1 MVLYSPHCRQD
12 WPYFWWKWI
21 CETPTLYF
29 SEVIITFQNVKTFD
43 PEVKFDF
50 WKRQNLVWCVNV
62 MFYFYQ
68 MVTDILRLI
77 QRSFLLKPIL
87 RVCWCLTLYFTC
99 QRSQLGYLAVS
110 FFRSVQNACLKPPEQ
125 RRNILRLF
133 SRITRIWVYWWWS
146 FWLQWICVNVMLYFL
161 LDENKISNWK
171 IFAKKGLTQCFWNK
185 KFSISN
191 TIVM

>member
-1 MVLYSPHCRQD
+1 MLSYFKMAYLWNWMSTLTSEKGKIYQNSMRECDVIFLSGHDHQD
-12 WPYFWWKWI
+12 DDLFLLNRI
-21 CETPTLYF
+21 
-29 SEVIITFQNVKTFD
+29 
-43 PEVKFDF
+43 
-50 WKRQNLVWCVNV
+50 CVNV

-68 MVTDILRLI
+68 MVIEILRLN

-99 QRSQLGYLAVS
+99 QWSQLGYLAVS

-146 FWLQWICVNVMLYFL
+146 FWLQWICLNVMLYFL

-185 KFSISN
+185 KFSKSN
-191 TIVM
+191 KIVM

>member
-1 MVLYSPHCRQD
+1 ML
-12 WPYFWWKWI
+12 
-21 CETPTLYF
+21 LYF
-29 SEVIITFQNVKTFD
+29 RMAYLWIRMSNLTSEKGKTYQNSMRECDVIFLSGHDHQDDDLFLLNWI
-43 PEVKFDF
+43 
-50 WKRQNLVWCVNV
+50 CVNV

-68 MVTDILRLI
+68 MVIDILRLI

-171 IFAKKGLTQCFWNK
+171 IFWNK
-185 KFSISN
+185 KFSMSN